1 MLTILPSIMTYMSAL
16 DRGLVGAFSVIVKS
30 SRTFVQ
36 PSFEALVGKHNT
48 RFDKLLLAAEEYTSL
63 AVGTSTIAII
73 TILFNIFRYLK
84 YIFLPKKHFPEIY
97 SLEHAIRVLVEEI
110 DQSSD

>member
-1 MLTILPSIMTYMSAL
+1 MLTNLPSIMTYMSAL
-16 DRGLVGAFSVIVKS
+16 DRGLIGAFSVIVKS

-73 TILFNIFRYLK
+73 TISIVQ
-84 YIFLPKKHFPEIY
+84 HF
-97 SLEHAIRVLVEEI
+97 
-110 DQSSD
+110 

>member
-1 MLTILPSIMTYMSAL
+1 MTFVSAL
-16 DRGLVGAFSVIVKS
+16 SVIVKS

-84 YIFLPKKHFPEIY
+84 YIFLIPKKKHFPEIY